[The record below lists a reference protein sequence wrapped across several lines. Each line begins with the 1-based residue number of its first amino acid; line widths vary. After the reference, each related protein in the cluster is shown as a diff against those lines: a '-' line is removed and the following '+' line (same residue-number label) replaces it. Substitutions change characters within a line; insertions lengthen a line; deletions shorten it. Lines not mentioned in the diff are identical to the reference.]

1 MQLGFG
7 ESFVYPVLIEPVEGG
22 GEFLA
27 RMADFPEVL
36 TSGATE
42 KGAIHAAEDALEEAV
57 LGRLAHGLDVPL
69 PSGAVDCAN
78 VVFLPPVT
86 AARVLVEAKRRACGW
101 SKSKLAREM
110 GKDEKIVRR
119 ILDGRSGVS
128 MEATLEALHALGFQA
143 SLVWR

>member
-1 MQLGFG
+1 MQMGYG
-7 ESFVYPVLIEPVEGG
+7 DTFVYPVLIEPVEGG

-27 RMADFPEVL
+27 RVVGFPEVL

-42 KGAIHAAEDALEEAV
+42 KEAIHAAEDALEEAV
-57 LGRLAHGLDVPL
+57 LGRLADGKDVPL
-69 PSGAVDCAN
+69 PGGVLGSAD

-101 SKSKLAREM
+101 SKSQLARAM

-119 ILDGRSGVS
+119 LLDGRSGVS
-128 MEATLEALHALGFQA
+128 MEAALEALHALGFQA